1 MNLRQLE
8 KRLRPL
14 ERAVAAAGDT
24 RRRLGIRLD
33 EWDTDADFRRKRR
46 LLISLGRARARDDFL
61 AMEYRTRDHTPREKR
76 ERNRPIGRRGRLA
89 EWREPY
95 DSLFR
100 TDAEPFKMPGEA
112 GRPLPAAD
120 GPDAGEARDAGPPAP
135 LHPVSPPSSEPRESD
150 TARGDA
156 PTPAPP
162 PSTSARPDLRSPV
175 AAPLRRLAMTRAASA
190 SWRTGFHRRLEYP
203 PLHNV

>member
-14 ERAVAAAGDT
+14 ETAVAAACDT

-76 ERNRPIGRRGRLA
+76 QRNRPIGRRGRLA

-100 TDAEPFKMPGEA
+100 TDAERFKMPGEA
-112 GRPLPAAD
+112 SRPLPTAG
-120 GPDAGEARDAGPPAP
+120 GPQKRGTQPAEP
-135 LHPVSPPSSEPRESD
+135 SSRSDPGSPPSSGLAGSD
-150 TARGDA
+150 TASGDA
-156 PTPAPP
+156 PTPPP
-162 PSTSARPDLRSPV
+162 PSGSSQPDRNSHA
-175 AAPLRRLAMTRAASA
+175 AAPLRRRAVTLAASA